1 MEYNVIVGIGCFLG
15 MMVLI
20 LIGTPIFLSLLTT
33 SLVGLWLIGGS
44 DFALTQ
50 FTSGPYRITASY
62 TFAVVPLFL
71 LMGVLAG
78 ASGAAEGAYSSV
90 SKLMG
95 GIRGGLL
102 IATVGAAALFGACSG
117 SPTASSAV
125 FCKISLPEL
134 VRFNYNKRFSMG
146 CIAIAGTLA
155 ALIPPSIAIIIICIL
170 VDLSIGKVL
179 IAGILPGILMAVAL
193 GLCVG
198 IIGLISPSSL
208 PKIDTKLT
216 AKEKIVSL
224 SGIWPIVLLFL
235 LVVGG
240 LYMGIFS
247 PTAAGAVGAF
257 GALVYALFQRMKGK
271 ELGKCFHETVV
282 LNAQFFPVILGGYI
296 FSRFIALT
304 GLVDALM
311 TGVTTAQIPPLA
323 TMCIFILV
331 LLFLGCLLDPISM
344 LVITMPIFFPI
355 LTGLGYDPI
364 ALAIIV
370 VILINIAGI
379 TPPIGLG
386 CFVVASVAR
395 VDPAEVFRGVLPFF
409 ITSLAVL
416 FAIIFFPSIAT
427 WLPNLM
433 F

>member
-1 MEYNVIVGIGCFLG
+1 MELNVIVGICCFLG
-15 MMVLI
+15 MMALI
-20 LIGTPIFLSLLTT
+20 LIGMPIFLSLLTA
-33 SLVGLWLIGGS
+33 SLVGLWIIGGP

-78 ASGAAEGAYSSV
+78 ASGAAEGAYSAV
-90 SKLMG
+90 SKWAG
-95 GIRGGLL
+95 GLRGGLL
-102 IATVGAAALFGACSG
+102 VATVGAAALFGACSG

-134 VRFNYNKRFSMG
+134 DRYKYDKRLSMG

-179 IAGILPGILMAVAL
+179 VAGIIPGIVMAIAL
-193 GLCVG
+193 SIG
-198 IIGLISPSSL
+198 IVVIGITNPKAL
-208 PKIDTKLT
+208 PKMEASLT
-216 AKEKIVSL
+216 IKEKVTSL
-224 SGIWPIVLLFL
+224 SGVWPIVILFL
-235 LVVGG
+235 IVVGG
-240 LYMGIFS
+240 IYLGIFS

-257 GALVYALFQRMKGK
+257 GALLYAILRRMGNKALL
-271 ELGKCFHETVV
+271 ESFYETVV
-282 LNAQFFPVILGGYI
+282 MNAQFFPVIIGGFF

-304 GLVDALM
+304 GLVDAFM
-311 TGVTTAQIPPLA
+311 SGIIAAQIPAFA

-331 LLFLGCLLDPISM
+331 LLFLGCILDPISM
-344 LVITMPIFFPI
+344 LVISLPIFFPI

-364 ALAIIV
+364 ALAIVI

-379 TPPIGLG
+379 TPPIGIG
-386 CFVVASVAR
+386 CFVVASVAK
-395 VDPAEVFRGVLPFF
+395 VDPAEVFRGVFPFF
-409 ITSLAVL
+409 LIALAVMFL
-416 FAIIFFPSIAT
+416 IIFVPSIAT
-427 WLPNLM
+427 WLPGLM

>member
-1 MEYNVIVGIGCFLG
+1 MEYNVIVGISCFLG

-20 LIGTPIFLSLLTT
+20 LIGTPIFLSLLGA
-33 SLVGLWLIGGS
+33 SLVGLWLIGGPG
-44 DFALTQ
+44 FALTQ
-50 FTSGPYRITASY
+50 FTGGPYRITASY
-62 TFAVVPLFL
+62 TFAVVPMFL

-78 ASGAAEGAYSSV
+78 ASGAAEGAYNSV
-90 SKLMG
+90 SKWLG
-95 GIRGGLL
+95 GIRGGLM

-134 VRFNYNKRFSMG
+134 ERFHYNKRLSMG

-179 IAGILPGILMAVAL
+179 IAGIIPGILMAVAL
-193 GLCVG
+193 SLCIMLVG
-198 IIGLISPSSL
+198 IINPSAL
-208 PKIDTKLT
+208 PKIDTRPTL
-216 AKEKIVSL
+216 KEKFISL
-224 SGIWPIVLLFL
+224 GGVWPIVLLFL

-257 GALVYALFQRMKGK
+257 GALVYAIFNRMKAR
-271 ELGKCFHETVV
+271 EIFKCFYETVV
-282 LNAQFFPVILGGYI
+282 MNAQFFPVIIGGFI

-304 GLVDALM
+304 GLVDAFM
-311 TGVTTAQIPPLA
+311 NAVSTAQIPALA

-331 LLFLGCLLDPISM
+331 LLFLGCILDPISM
-344 LVITMPIFFPI
+344 LVISLPIFFPI

-364 ALAIIV
+364 ALAIII

-395 VDPAEVFRGVLPFF
+395 VDPAEVFGGVLPFF
-409 ITSLAVL
+409 ITSLIVMFL
-416 FAIIFFPSIAT
+416 IIFFPIIAT
-427 WLPNLM
+427 WLPGLM
-433 F
+433 Y